1 MVSPGLT
8 LAFELKDEVTGKT
21 VPAFME
27 VKGVTLEKEGN
38 VFFPD
43 APTIRGVKHLNGLI
57 QAKRM
62 ALRPFFS
69 L

>member
-27 VKGVTLEKEGN
+27 VKGVTLEKREMYS
-38 VFFPD
+38 F
-43 APTIRGVKHLNGLI
+43 RMHLRSG
-57 QAKRM
+57 A
-62 ALRPFFS
+62 
-69 L
+69 